1 MQFTSSQTQHLKQ
14 LSLQEIL
21 NDLFIVLSDREKS
34 ILTRRFAL
42 ISSPKATLEAIGEEL
57 SVTRERVR
65 QIENLAIKKL
75 KRTFST
81 TAFQQ
86 INQLTSEILKES
98 GGLATEENLI
108 SAVLKELSDEAKHDK
123 TILRLAFEINPE
135 IRKIKKSKNLKPSWH
150 LETIKLKEIKN
161 VIQYAL
167 DILKNE
173 SEIIDEAKFIK
184 QVQQKLNQEKLSLNP
199 KTIKCALS
207 IDQRIK
213 LVNEGYGLST
223 WRHVEPKSIRDK
235 ALIILK
241 RKQKPMHFIEIAN
254 EISAAEF
261 SKKQVTTQAVHNEL
275 IRYEDF
281 VLVGRGLYA
290 LTEWGFK
297 KGTVKDV
304 LSNILREFG
313 PLKKQEII
321 KKVLERRHVKV
332 GTISLNLQKY
342 PEFERVG
349 RATYKLKN
357 N

>member
-1 MQFTSSQTQHLKQ
+1 MQFTSSQTQLLKQ
-14 LSLQEIL
+14 INLQEIL
-21 NDLFIVLSDREKS
+21 NDLFVVLSDREKS

-42 ISSPKATLEAIGEEL
+42 VSSPKSTLEAIGEEL

-98 GGLATEENLI
+98 GGLSTEENLI
-108 SAVLKELSDEAKHDK
+108 SLILKELNDEAGHDK

-135 IRKIKKSKNLKPSWH
+135 IKKIKKSKNLKPSWH
-150 LETIKLKEIKN
+150 LEAIKPKEIKN

-173 SEIIDEAKFIK
+173 SEIIEEAKLIK

-199 KTIKCALS
+199 KTVKCALS

-241 RKQKPMHFIEIAN
+241 RKQKPMHFIDIAN

-321 KKVLERRHVKV
+321 KKVLERRHVKI

-349 RATYKLKN
+349 RATYKLK
-357 N
+357 